1 VAFPVLENVAT
12 ATIDDVLPT
21 AVLGNEKA
29 PGLTVNWDEAG
40 GGAAPGTAE
49 LELDDEVVALGASGG
64 RGRLLQP
71 AVNAIHASITA
82 SESQWLREWT
92 I

>member
-1 VAFPVLENVAT
+1 MAFPVLENVAT
-12 ATIDDVLPT
+12 ATIDDVLPI

-29 PGLTVNWDEAG
+29 PGLTANWDEAA

-82 SESQWLREWT
+82 VESQWLREWS